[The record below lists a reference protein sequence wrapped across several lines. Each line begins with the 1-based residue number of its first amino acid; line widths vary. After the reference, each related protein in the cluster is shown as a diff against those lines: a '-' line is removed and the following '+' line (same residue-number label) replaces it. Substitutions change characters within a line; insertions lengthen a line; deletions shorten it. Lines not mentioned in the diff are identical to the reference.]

1 MGGLSRAFMR
11 PPAVPTEQ
19 QQLAA
24 VRAALE
30 EHANVARSNN
40 VAAMLMEKERKKK
53 QEVDAAAGATT
64 DVHYMSATSMT
75 LPEISNELASLSGVV
90 IDRLGSAR
98 PGQWSEEEVASVR
111 ANINLAVS
119 KLAMAQRMLR

>member
-1 MGGLSRAFMR
+1 MR